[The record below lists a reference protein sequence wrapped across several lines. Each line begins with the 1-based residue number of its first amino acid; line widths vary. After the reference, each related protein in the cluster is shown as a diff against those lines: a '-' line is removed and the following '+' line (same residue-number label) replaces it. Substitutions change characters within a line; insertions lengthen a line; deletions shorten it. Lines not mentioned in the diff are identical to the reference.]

1 MNLCIFDN
9 KIAVKIKRSL
19 QGSPV
24 ENTHKMLRIWMG
36 KKRSGGVVGGI
47 PFYRVGILFVL
58 YHKMPVRTAGAE
70 PSTSRAEHPGRAGLQ
85 LDGLAAKQEK
95 ALFVR
100 RKC

>member
-1 MNLCIFDN
+1 MDFGHSFGPSGLLCCTITRE
-9 KIAVKIKRSL
+9 V
-19 QGSPV
+19 
-24 ENTHKMLRIWMG
+24 G
-36 KKRSGGVVGGI
+36 KKRDRVVGVGGI

-70 PSTSRAEHPGRAGLQ
+70 PSTSRAKHPGRAGLQ